1 MIDLNSASA
10 EELATLPTMGLAA
23 AYDLILYRPY
33 LSWEE
38 MEFVPGFDRARVA
51 EVRAAGASLGP
62 PPRERPLTEGDRYDL
77 QA

>member
-10 EELATLPTMGLAA
+10 EELATLPTVGLAA

-38 MEFVPGFDRARVA
+38 VEFAPGFDRARVA
-51 EVRAAGASLGP
+51 EVRAGGATLGP
-62 PPRERPLTEGDRYDL
+62 PPQERALTEADRRDL

>member
-10 EELATLPTMGLAA
+10 EELATLPTVGLAA

-38 MEFVPGFDRARVA
+38 VEFAPGFDRDRVA
-51 EVRAAGASLGP
+51 EVRTAGATLDP

>member
-10 EELATLPTMGLAA
+10 EELATLPTVGLAA

-33 LSWEE
+33 LTWEE
-38 MEFVPGFDRARVA
+38 VEFAPGFDRARVA
-51 EVRAAGASLGP
+51 EIRAAGANLGAP
-62 PPRERPLTEGDRYDL
+62 PKALPLTEADRYDL

>member
-10 EELATLPTMGLAA
+10 EELASLPTVGLAA

-38 MEFVPGFDRARVA
+38 VEFAPGFDRARVR
-51 EVRAAGASLGP
+51 EIKAAGATLAP
-62 PPRERPLTEGDRYDL
+62 PPLDLPLLEIDRRDV